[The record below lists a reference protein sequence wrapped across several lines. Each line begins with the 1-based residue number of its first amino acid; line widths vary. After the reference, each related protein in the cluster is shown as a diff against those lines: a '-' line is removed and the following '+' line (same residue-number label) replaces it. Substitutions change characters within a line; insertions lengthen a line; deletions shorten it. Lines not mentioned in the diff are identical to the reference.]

1 MLSINGLI
9 SLIKTKTMK
18 LACIAL
24 AVCMLIL
31 SCHSKTGLEK
41 EQPFTVTGNW
51 LILYPDHQLRN
62 EKERRIYSEY
72 QDSIVQL
79 FGLKLVQFHP
89 DESFSELDSVH
100 KKGKWTLS
108 KDSTLEVR
116 DGGKGFNRFIAKFE
130 SLADDTLQL
139 TEFVPLGGRPIQL
152 VWNLKRIHDDE
163 EAAMLFKPENNQWR
177 IKPSQPETE
186 DELRKRLGAMLN
198 YYSDYFHLIGAES
211 IYFIPSRIALPFKY
225 YQRAIRL
232 ESEMDD
238 HFKNMFFNDE
248 QAEMAKNILQST
260 LTNLEDY
267 FPRRKDFVA
276 EYAAYLELMARK
288 ILKIE

>member
-1 MLSINGLI
+1 
-9 SLIKTKTMK
+9 
-18 LACIAL
+18 
-24 AVCMLIL
+24 
-31 SCHSKTGLEK
+31 
-41 EQPFTVTGNW
+41 
-51 LILYPDHQLRN
+51 
-62 EKERRIYSEY
+62 
-72 QDSIVQL
+72 
-79 FGLKLVQFHP
+79 
-89 DESFSELDSVH
+89 
-100 KKGKWTLS
+100 
-108 KDSTLEVR
+108 
-116 DGGKGFNRFIAKFE
+116 
-130 SLADDTLQL
+130 
-139 TEFVPLGGRPIQL
+139 
-152 VWNLKRIHDDE
+152 
-163 EAAMLFKPENNQWR
+163 
-177 IKPSQPETE
+177 
-186 DELRKRLGAMLN
+186 MLN

-232 ESEMDD
+232 EPEMDD